1 MAGREDVFE
10 GVQLGIFEDKESLAA
25 SFSKHVKTKDVF
37 FLCVGTDRI
46 SGDSFAPFVGSYLKE
61 LGYENVLGTIDEPV
75 HALNLDE
82 NIAKIPS
89 GKTIIAI
96 DASLGKEENI
106 GKLVFNT
113 GKLHAG
119 RGVGKTLTP
128 VGDYNIHGVVSKSLG
143 SSISKEMSMTLLAH
157 TRLSMVLKLARRC
170 ADAIEVSFPLEKQ
183 GDNRILKLM

>member
-46 SGDSFAPFVGSYLKE
+46 SGDSFAPFVGNYLKE

-82 NIAKIPS
+82 NISKIPS

-119 RGVGKTLTP
+119 RGVGKILTP
-128 VGDYNIHGVVSKSLG
+128 VGDYNIHGVVNRNYG
-143 SSISKEMSMTLLAH
+143 GVSKEMTTTLLSN
-157 TRLSMVLKLARRC
+157 TRLSIVLKLARQC
-170 ADAIEVSFPLEKQ
+170 SDAIQVSFPLEKQ
-183 GDNRILKLM
+183 GGNRILKLM